1 MIGYSDEQILK
12 GILRHDNLILQY
24 IYKQYY
30 YNINYFIRKNQGS
43 EDDASDIFQEAIIII
58 YRKIKENDL
67 IFEKSSFKNYLFSV
81 CRFLWLKQLEKR
93 RVEKQKLN
101 DSLPYQEDFYDDNL
115 NELVEKNERYGLYQK
130 HFSTLST
137 DCQKLLQMF
146 FEKIPLREIAK
157 VMGYKSEKYAKKR
170 KYKCKELLISRIK
183 QDAEF
188 KKILEDDT

>member
-12 GILRHDNLILQY
+12 GILRHDNIILQY
-24 IYKQYY
+24 IYKEYY

-43 EDDASDIFQEAIIII
+43 EDDASDIFQEAIIIV

-67 IFEKSSFKNYLFSV
+67 VFEKSSFKGYLFSV

-93 RVEKQKLN
+93 RIEKERLN
-101 DSLPYQEDFYDDNL
+101 ETLPYQENLYDENL
-115 NELVEKNERYGLYQK
+115 VELVDKNEKYGLYQK
-130 HFSTLST
+130 HFITLST

-157 VMGYKSEKYAKKR
+157 VMGYKSEKYAKTR
-170 KYKCKELLISRIK
+170 KYKCKEILISRIK
-183 QDAEF
+183 QDAQF

>member
-12 GILRHDNLILQY
+12 GILRHDNLILQFV
-24 IYKQYY
+24 YKQYY

-67 IFEKSSFKNYLFSV
+67 IFEKSSFKGYLFSV

-93 RVEKQKLN
+93 RIEKEKLN
-101 DSLPYQEDFYDDNL
+101 DSLPYQEDLYDDNL
-115 NELVEKNERYGLYQK
+115 NELAEKNERYGLYQK
-130 HFSTLST
+130 HFGTLST
-137 DCQKLLQMF
+137 DCQKLLQLF
-146 FEKIPLREIAK
+146 FEKVSLREIAK

-170 KYKCKELLISRIK
+170 KFKCKELLISRIK

>member
-67 IFEKSSFKNYLFSV
+67 IFEKSSFKSYLFSV

-93 RVEKQKLN
+93 RIEKERLN
-101 DSLPYQEDFYDDNL
+101 DTLPYQDDLYDDNL

-137 DCQKLLQMF
+137 DCQKLLQLF
-146 FEKIPLREIAK
+146 FEKVPLKEIAK